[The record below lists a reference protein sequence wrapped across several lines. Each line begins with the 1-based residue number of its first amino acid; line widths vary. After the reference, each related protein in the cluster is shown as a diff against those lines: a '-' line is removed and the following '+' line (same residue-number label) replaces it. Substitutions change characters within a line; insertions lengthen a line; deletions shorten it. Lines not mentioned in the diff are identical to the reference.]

1 VDLGAGTARA
11 ISGDAPAADPL
22 TVEGL
27 PAPDLSGLTD
37 LGTDI
42 AGYMASWGRRVW
54 LELSSDTVWLQVAA
68 ILIALGIA
76 FALLRFLRS
85 VSGAFFSDL
94 SKSFGDGRFH
104 DVLPG
109 IVFPGLAASL
119 LWLIVAGFASRA
131 LPVELIRIAAASCTG
146 WALVSAFAAPRGD
159 KGWRWVPLSVI
170 VALVVLA
177 VLRLWGRFLGFVDT
191 LMLPFGE
198 DLSLLDVLRALLIG
212 VVLIWSAS
220 FVSRFVGARLSKSA
234 RMTPSVSGLF
244 GQLVR
249 IVMIGAAVVISLR
262 LIGVDLT
269 ALAVFTGAL
278 GVGIGF
284 GLQSIFQ
291 NFVAGIIII
300 FERTL
305 KVGDFIDIDGE
316 VRGEVKEINIRS
328 TLIRTND
335 NIDMLVPNSEF
346 VNNRVINW
354 TLREA
359 KRRLHVPVGVAYG
372 SDKDLVKKA
381 ILEAADQVEFTLKG
395 VKSRQPDVWLVNFG
409 DSSLD
414 FELIVWLTDEATK
427 KPARV
432 HAAYCWA
439 IDTAL
444 AKYGI
449 TIPFPQR
456 DLHIIQP
463 AGA

>member
-1 VDLGAGTARA
+1 MDLTPLAST
-11 ISGDAPAADPL
+11 APAQPSRIDPMS
-22 TVEGL
+22 VDGIA
-27 PAPDLSGLTD
+27 APNLSGLTQ
-37 LGTDI
+37 LGSDM
-42 AGYMASWGRRVW
+42 AGYMANWARQLW
-54 LELSSDTVWLQVAA
+54 LELTSQTVWLQVAA
-68 ILIALGIA
+68 ILVALGIA
-76 FALLRFLRS
+76 YALIRFLRT
-85 VSGAFFSDL
+85 VSGSFFADL
-94 SKSFGDGRFH
+94 SKSFGEGRYN
-104 DVLPG
+104 DILQR
-109 IVFPGLAASL
+109 IVFPALSAGL
-119 LWLIVAGFASRA
+119 LWLIVAGFSGQA
-131 LPVELIRIAAASCTG
+131 LPVELIRIAAAVTTG
-146 WALVSAFAAPRGD
+146 WALAFAAAAPRGD
-159 KGWRWVPLSVI
+159 QGWRRGNLIII
-170 VALVVLA
+170 VLLVGLA
-177 VLRLWGRFLGFVDT
+177 VLRLWSPFLEFIDS
-191 LMLPFGE
+191 LMLPFGT